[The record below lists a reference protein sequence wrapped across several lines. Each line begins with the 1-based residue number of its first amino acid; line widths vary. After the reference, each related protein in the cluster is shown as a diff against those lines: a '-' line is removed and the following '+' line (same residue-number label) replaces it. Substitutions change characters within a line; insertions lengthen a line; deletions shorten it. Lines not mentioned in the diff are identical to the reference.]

1 MLAKFVKPWWMSLF
15 KLIIE
20 CLFTNCVTPAA
31 IGAQHELPVLCS
43 IQIYPNIVQGFL
55 YCVHCYLKDPLTR
68 TSQQQIPNLSNMN
81 KWFVWEIKG
90 FIFNLSDNPDLI
102 NCLSILISRPHLLV
116 VFRIWFE
123 SQIEILSF
131 TIGLKIKKKLWNLK
145 FRGEYILFDMIW
157 VIRILL
163 FFFLGYFFSTSKQV
177 VTSKWPQSLQL
188 TQAIF
193 VIVVVIL
200 RIFDCNFKPHNL
212 FLIFNVLDFIEES
225 VLDWTGRKWH
235 LLCPGGIQVVE
246 TNLN

>member
-1 MLAKFVKPWWMSLF
+1 
-15 KLIIE
+15 
-20 CLFTNCVTPAA
+20 
-31 IGAQHELPVLCS
+31 
-43 IQIYPNIVQGFL
+43 
-55 YCVHCYLKDPLTR
+55 
-68 TSQQQIPNLSNMN
+68 MN

-90 FIFNLSDNPDLI
+90 FIFNLSDNPDLV
-102 NCLSILISRPHLLV
+102 NCLSVLISRPHLLV

-131 TIGLKIKKKLWNLK
+131 TIGLKIKKTIYIQVKHQIGGRLYFVKLGNLK

-163 FFFLGYFFSTSKQV
+163 FFFLGWFFSTNKQV

-188 TQAIF
+188 TQSIF

-212 FLIFNVLDFIEES
+212 FLIFNVLDFIEDI

-235 LLCPGGIQVVE
+235 LLCPGGIHVVE

>member
-1 MLAKFVKPWWMSLF
+1 
-15 KLIIE
+15 
-20 CLFTNCVTPAA
+20 
-31 IGAQHELPVLCS
+31 
-43 IQIYPNIVQGFL
+43 
-55 YCVHCYLKDPLTR
+55 
-68 TSQQQIPNLSNMN
+68 MN

-90 FIFNLSDNPDLI
+90 FIFNLSDNPDLV
-102 NCLSILISRPHLLV
+102 NCLSVLISRPHLLV

-131 TIGLKIKKKLWNLK
+131 TIGLKIKNRK
-145 FRGEYILFDMIW
+145 ILNSGGNIFCLTLN
-157 VIRILL
+157 V
-163 FFFLGYFFSTSKQV
+163 FFSWVNFSQSTNKQV

-212 FLIFNVLDFIEES
+212 FLIFNVLDFIEDI

-235 LLCPGGIQVVE
+235 LLCPGGIHIVE